1 MQSQY
6 KWDPGGTVSL
16 LTGPR
21 GKVPGRIPGRG
32 QSSASLGHLKVFKD
46 THR

>member
-1 MQSQY
+1 MHSQH

-21 GKVPGRIPGRG
+21 GKASSKIPRRGESPG
-32 QSSASLGHLKVFKD
+32 SSGYFKVFKD